1 MKKLKMKHFLPYK
14 VRKIIIFYSFFR
26 NKKFKYVIILLSI
39 IYFLEIINSLSS
51 QKDIKVNNH
60 YIFTF
65 WEPHNSLPGI
75 IKLCIRTW
83 KKFLPKDYIIII
95 LDYHNLKNYLSLKII
110 NKILCKK
117 MTLPIQADA
126 IRVAILQKYGGF
138 WMDCDTIIT
147 NSDFINMFNNSDLF
161 LFGNSKDNKANI
173 GFIYAKNNSTILKTW
188 LDRIIIRTRIYK
200 YRLFLKAIFPIKY
213 FIINFNK
220 LLTWDYLGNGILNQ
234 IIKNSSKN
242 SIRIIERK
250 DAYVFPE
257 IFINNGSPYKSFQ
270 DFYFTE
276 RNPESLLKK
285 CKGIL
290 MLHNSWIPAKYK
302 NMSEEEFLHQDI
314 LLSHLLSKLLND
326 SSEIKYEKNQ
336 L

>member
-1 MKKLKMKHFLPYK
+1 MKKLKMKYFLSYK
-14 VRKIIIFYSFFR
+14 VRKIFIFYSFFR
-26 NKKFKYVIILLSI
+26 NQKFKYIIVLLSI
-39 IYFLEIINSLSS
+39 IYYLEFMIFSSS
-51 QKDIKVNNH
+51 QNDIKANHH

-65 WEPHNSLPGI
+65 WEPQNSIPGI
-75 IKLCIRTW
+75 IKLCIKTW
-83 KKFLPKDYIIII
+83 QKYLPKDYIIII
-95 LDYHNLKNYLSLKII
+95 LDYHNLKNYLSLELI

-147 NSDFINMFNNSDLF
+147 NSTFINMFNDSDLF

-173 GFIYAKNNSTILKTW
+173 GFIYANNNSTILKTW
-188 LDRIIIRTRIYK
+188 LDKIIIRTRIYK
-200 YRLFLKAIFPIKY
+200 YRLFLKSIFPIKN
-213 FIINFNK
+213 FFINFNK
-220 LLTWDYLGNGILNQ
+220 LLTWDYLGNGILNE

-242 SIRIIERK
+242 SIKIIESK
-250 DAYVFPE
+250 EANVFPE
-257 IFINNGSPYKSFQ
+257 IFLNNGSDCKSFQ

-285 CKGIL
+285 CKGLL
-290 MLHNSWIPAKYK
+290 MLHNSWIPLKYK
-302 NMSEEEFLHQDI
+302 NMSEEEFLRQDI

-326 SSEIKYEKNQ
+326 NSEI
-336 L
+336 